1 MATVMAHELAESAT
15 DPVLNACQ
23 WYGADLGQ
31 ENGDKCA
38 WQWGTTYTS
47 ANGARANV
55 RLGPRDFLLQ
65 MNWVN
70 AGPSRG
76 AGTAP
81 WPTAPPRPSGTPWGC
96 KGRRAPAHVPD
107 GAACARLPCPRAAPR
122 ACSRPWA

>member
-1 MATVMAHELAESAT
+1 MATVSANGLAESAT

-55 RLGPRDFLLQ
+55 PPGAS
-65 MNWVN
+65 
-70 AGPSRG
+70 AGAWEKVRV
-76 AGTAP
+76 AA
-81 WPTAPPRPSGTPWGC
+81 
-96 KGRRAPAHVPD
+96 V
-107 GAACARLPCPRAAPR
+107 AACAARRA
-122 ACSRPWA
+122 